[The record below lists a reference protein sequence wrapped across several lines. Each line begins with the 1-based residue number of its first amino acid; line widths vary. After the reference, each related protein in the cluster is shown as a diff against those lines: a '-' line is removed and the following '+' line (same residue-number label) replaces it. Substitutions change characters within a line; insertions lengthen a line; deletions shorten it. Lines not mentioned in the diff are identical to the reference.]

1 MLFNDILEIMQKW
14 LYNGDTPYLVVA
26 TNILSYLIALAFI
39 WLVLSI
45 FFYAFKIVRDL
56 ALMKGVIN
64 KDSALEDGYHFK
76 KDKKRR

>member
-14 LYNGDTPYLVVA
+14 LYNGDKAYLIIA
-26 TNILSYLIALAFI
+26 TEILSYIIALAFI